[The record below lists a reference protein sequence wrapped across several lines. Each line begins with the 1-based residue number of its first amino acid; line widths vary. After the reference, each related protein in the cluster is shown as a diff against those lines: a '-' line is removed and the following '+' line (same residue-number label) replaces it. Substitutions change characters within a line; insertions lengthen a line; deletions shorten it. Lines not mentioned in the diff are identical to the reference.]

1 MEEMMSK
8 MIQGMNPKDMMELI
22 HSTMPKMM
30 EHVLSEVKVEE
41 RRKMFSFCRNMMSEM
56 EKKFS

>member
-1 MEEMMSK
+1 MMEEMMPK
-8 MIQGMNPKDMMELI
+8 MVQGMNPKDMMEMM

-30 EHVLSEVKVEE
+30 EHVLSEVKVE
-41 RRKMFSFCRNMMSEM
+41 RRKMFSFCRNMISEM